1 MYKQRTTRP
10 VQKFQY
16 VKSHILREN
25 TQSFSEA
32 VEGGWGQGVIAAP
45 TPIFPDFEVKKS
57 EQKQIEIPGPHQ
69 IFGPSAT
76 TDF

>member
-32 VEGGWGQGVIAAP
+32 VEGGWGQGRGEGVIAAP
-45 TPIFPDFEVKKS
+45 TPFFGVKK
-57 EQKQIEIPGPHQ
+57 ENIRR
-69 IFGPSAT
+69 
-76 TDF
+76 